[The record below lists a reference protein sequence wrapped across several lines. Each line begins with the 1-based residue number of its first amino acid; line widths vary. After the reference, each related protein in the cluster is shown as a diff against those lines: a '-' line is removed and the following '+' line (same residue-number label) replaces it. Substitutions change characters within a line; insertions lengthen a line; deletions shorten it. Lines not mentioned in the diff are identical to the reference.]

1 MLLEFPERV
10 ARENIA
16 IVEILTKNFPKWK
29 KIIKPQ
35 IQESLQSPS
44 QINTQKKVRG
54 SDIIQRIIR
63 SLHFLGN
70 GKHTDLHMLMRQ
82 VYMFYF
88 LELPPKEQQKH
99 MMHL

>member
-29 KIIKPQ
+29 KNIKPQ

-44 QINTQKKVRG
+44 
-54 SDIIQRIIR
+54 
-63 SLHFLGN
+63 
-70 GKHTDLHMLMRQ
+70 
-82 VYMFYF
+82 
-88 LELPPKEQQKH
+88 
-99 MMHL
+99 